1 MAAVGLSANIPPV
14 PVPADGPV
22 THLPAPLIVN
32 WALSFRCNFDCQHCY
47 TRLDRSPELSTD
59 QVREA
64 LDRVAKAG
72 VMFVNFGGGE
82 PLLRQDIFAVS
93 RHGADLGLRVSM
105 NSNGSLVDAAI
116 AAELARAGY
125 ASVGLSID
133 SHDPAVH
140 DDFRNHPGS
149 HRKAVQAAGY
159 LKAAGLTVTISSV
172 ISRLN
177 SGHLDELVRM
187 AASLGASRLFLHN
200 YKCSGKGLDNRF
212 DLDLDPA
219 GWRDFY
225 REALSLQ
232 RAGTP
237 VPLSFDDPIIGSLDD
252 HPEAGAIKGSTC
264 GKMSLN
270 IRPNGDITPCGF
282 LPMVLGNVL
291 TDDLLTLWETSPTLD
306 KMRHKTP
313 TGKCRSCPSYADC
326 LGGCTARAYAVT
338 GEIDSPDPHCWHD

>member
-1 MAAVGLSANIPPV
+1 MGLNTDFPSVSLAS
-14 PVPADGPV
+14 DGQIS
-22 THLPAPLIVN
+22 HLTAPLIVN
-32 WALSFRCNFDCQHCY
+32 WALSFRCNFDCRHCY
-47 TRLDRSPELSTD
+47 TRLDQSPELSTD
-59 QVREA
+59 EVRQA
-64 LDRVAKAG
+64 VDRVAGAG

-82 PLLRQDIFAVS
+82 PLLRRDLLEIS
-93 RHGADLGLRVSM
+93 RHAADRNLRVSM
-105 NSNGSLVDAAI
+105 NSNGSLIDAAT
-116 AAELARAGY
+116 ARDLAGAGY

-133 SHDPAVH
+133 SHMPAVH
-140 DDFRNHPGS
+140 DDFRNRSGS
-149 HRKAVQAAGY
+149 HRMAVEAAGH
-159 LKAAGLTVTISSV
+159 LKSAGLTVTVSSV

-177 SGHLDELVRM
+177 AGHLDELVRM

-212 DLDLDPA
+212 DLDLDP
-219 GWRDFY
+219 GQWRDFY

-237 VPLSFDDPIIGSLDD
+237 VPLSFDDPIIGSLDER
-252 HPEAGAIKGSTC
+252 PEPGAIKGSTC

-291 TDDLLTLWETSPTLD
+291 TDDLLTLWETSPILD